1 MFERDDD
8 GRGVASRG
16 DVRGRSREV
25 LHAVGVF
32 VEASEDGVVLRGAV
46 HAHLRVEQTE
56 EEGVGTRVDG
66 RPGLLG
72 SLLEALQ
79 DGGLLS
85 LLEGAGVGE
94 ADEREAGKGMR
105 WVRLDEALQ
114 LLDGARLVALPV
126 VAERLG
132 ALGAELLVRGRLSR
146 LVARDGGARRRR
158 GVRSRGRGGALA
170 AGPLTLRHRDARG
183 VVRWPGIDR
192 AQPAPRERKRRERAR
207 RREPPRAGHASAASE
222 SPVPNAGGNLTF
234 PPHAGWRPT
243 PARVSPPGW
252 RPSERFKTPPI
263 ARPSGARPPRWTP
276 RARERHARR
285 PV

>member
-1 MFERDDD
+1 MAARAFSAASLKRFRTVDSCRCSRAQVWARRTSAK
-8 GRGVASRG
+8 RGKR
-16 DVRGRSREV
+16 
-25 LHAVGVF
+25 
-32 VEASEDGVVLRGAV
+32 
-46 HAHLRVEQTE
+46 
-56 EEGVGTRVDG
+56 
-66 RPGLLG
+66 
-72 SLLEALQ
+72 
-79 DGGLLS
+79 
-85 LLEGAGVGE
+85 
-94 ADEREAGKGMR
+94 MR

-170 AGPLTLRHRDARG
+170 AGTLTLRHRDSRG
-183 VVRWPGIDR
+183 VVRWPRIDR

-222 SPVPNAGGNLTF
+222 SPVPNAGGNLAF

-243 PARVSPPGW
+243 PARVSPPMW
-252 RPSERFKTPPI
+252 RPSERFETPPI
-263 ARPSGARPPRWTP
+263 ACLSGARPPHWTP
-276 RARERHARR
+276 RARERHARL